1 MKNLKREIREIK
13 TRIRAEKRELAS
25 LRELRSSCGKS
36 INTDM
41 LDLEISALE
50 DDIISLKANLEEI
63 ER

>member
-13 TRIRAEKRELAS
+13 ARIRAEKRELTN
-25 LRELRSSCGKS
+25 LRELRAGCGKS